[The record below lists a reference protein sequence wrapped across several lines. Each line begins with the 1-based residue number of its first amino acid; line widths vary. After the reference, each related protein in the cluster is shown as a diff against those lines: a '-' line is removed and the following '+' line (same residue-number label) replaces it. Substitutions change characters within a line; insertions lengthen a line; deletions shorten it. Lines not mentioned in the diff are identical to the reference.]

1 MATSITRGS
10 LGAARQQVEKVSRG
24 SGNYF
29 INEVMP
35 SGGAVTLSMGIGTAA
50 WTGVNFTFDSS
61 VWPLPAQV
69 KSGVVY
75 GPNGND
81 LTGTL
86 ASGGG
91 SGVPRSRIT
100 NA

>member
-1 MATSITRGS
+1 MAAGLSRSTPFGWLQESD
-10 LGAARQQVEKVSRG
+10 LVSRSTPFG
-24 SGNYF
+24 WET
-29 INEVMP
+29 EVTP
-35 SGGAVTLSMGIGTAA
+35 TGGAITISMGIGTAA
-50 WTGVNFTFDSS
+50 WTGVNFTFDAS

-69 KSGVVY
+69 QSGVVY

-86 ASGGG
+86 ASGG